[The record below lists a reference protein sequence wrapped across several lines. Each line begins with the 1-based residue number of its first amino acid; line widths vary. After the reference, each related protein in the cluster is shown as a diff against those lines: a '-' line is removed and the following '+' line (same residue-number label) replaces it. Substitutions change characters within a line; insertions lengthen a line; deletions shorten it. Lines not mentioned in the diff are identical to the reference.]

1 MDYTIDPTFSNFSR
15 LFVLSFKNVDNV
27 WWVLHTSN
35 ALIDNRLLFDEPV
48 KNKKEACEKLIEMSR
63 KSDHTTGNFLYYS
76 YHQNYYK
83 PIGLDLSREVN
94 TTIPQKISF
103 TRKLEENDGATM
115 FLSLKCIK

>member
-1 MDYTIDPTFSNFSR
+1 
-15 LFVLSFKNVDNV
+15 
-27 WWVLHTSN
+27 
-35 ALIDNRLLFDEPV
+35 
-48 KNKKEACEKLIEMSR
+48 MSR